1 MSNERLFAAC
11 IEVVEEL
18 RQAVFIP
25 WDTGNMATKSLRYQ
39 IEGNVFHVYMDEGI
53 APYVVFTNEPWIS
66 PRWHGKS
73 NPNEGW
79 WNDFADIFAR
89 RLTLKLQG
97 ELENGFFTANSTNE
111 RARSNGAA

>member
-25 WDTGNMATKSLRYQ
+25 WRTGNMATNSLRYK
-39 IEGNVFHVYMDEGI
+39 IEGNVFHVYMDLDI
-53 APYVVFTNEPWIS
+53 APYVPYTNEPWTS
-66 PRWHGKS
+66 PVWHGKI

-79 WNDFADIFAR
+79 WNDFADIFVR
-89 RLTLKLQG
+89 RLAQKIRG
-97 ELENGFFTANSTNE
+97 EIIDDLTFTVGANN
-111 RARSNGAA
+111 RAGLDVAA